1 MSTFI
6 DLSVVL
12 DEKTPVYPGD
22 PATSILLAGVLSK
35 DGYCD
40 HHVSIGTHVG
50 THMDAPAHMLEGGKS
65 LDQISI
71 EKFVGRGVYVRTGK
85 DINIESFKEAEL
97 KQGDIVLVHTGMSDE
112 YHSASYFETY
122 PVLSEEI
129 AEYLI
134 EKKVAA
140 VGLDSCSPDM
150 APFPIHKLLLQSD
163 ILIIENLTNL
173 SALEGKEFRV
183 YAFPIKL
190 ALDGAPVRVVAEV
203 ED

>member
-6 DLSVVL
+6 DLSVLL

-22 PATSILLAGVLSK
+22 PATSIRPAGVLSK
-35 DGYCD
+35 DGYYD
-40 HHVSIGTHVG
+40 HYVSIGTHVG

-65 LDQISI
+65 LDQVSI
-71 EKFVGRGVYVRTGK
+71 ERFAGRGVYIRAGK
-85 DINIESFKEAEL
+85 DIALNSFEETDI
-97 KQGDIVLVHTGMSDE
+97 QEGDIVLVHTGMSDE
-112 YHSASYFETY
+112 YHSASYFEMY

-134 EKKVAA
+134 EKKVSA
-140 VGLDSCSPDM
+140 VGFDTCSPDK
-150 APFPIHKLLLQSD
+150 APFPIHKLLLQND

-173 SALEGKEFRV
+173 VALEGKEFKV

-203 ED
+203 VS